1 MNPKLGMLLAGS
13 FIILGIWQ
21 YGWRGLLMAVTVI
34 VFWLVLQFNRTTR
47 VLQNAAA
54 RPVGK
59 VPSAVMLQARLSP
72 GMSMEEVLKLTGSLG
87 QQEGSQDDWRWEDEA
102 GNVVVVH
109 LRRGH
114 VVRWSFAR
122 GEAAD
127 EPGGTDTPAPPPPGA
142 GS

>member
-1 MNPKLGMLLAGS
+1 MNSKLGMLLAGS

-21 YGWRGLLMAVTVI
+21 YGWRGLLMALTVV
-34 VFWLVLQFNRTTR
+34 VFWLLLQFNRTTR
-47 VLQNAAA
+47 VLQNAAGN
-54 RPVGK
+54 PVGK
-59 VPSAVMLQARLSP
+59 VRSAVMLQSRLSP

-87 QQEGSQDDWRWEDEA
+87 QQEGTQDDWRWEDEA

-122 GEAAD
+122 GDAPDDAD
-127 EPGGTDTPAPPPPGA
+127 GGDPPAPPTPGA
-142 GS
+142 AS

>member
-1 MNPKLGMLLAGS
+1 MNSKLGMLLAGS

-21 YGWRGLLMAVTVI
+21 YGWRGLLLAVTVI

-47 VLQNAAA
+47 VLQNAAG

-59 VPSAVMLQARLSP
+59 VGSAVMLQSRLSP

-87 QQEGSQDDWRWEDEA
+87 LQEGNQDDWRWEDEA

-122 GEAAD
+122 GDAPDGAD
-127 EPGGTDTPAPPPPGA
+127 GGDTPAPPTPGA

>member
-21 YGWRGLLMAVTVI
+21 YGWRGLLMALTVV
-34 VFWLVLQFNRTTR
+34 VFWLLLQFNRTTR
-47 VLQNAAA
+47 VLQNAAGN
-54 RPVGK
+54 PVGK
-59 VPSAVMLQARLSP
+59 VRSAVMLQSRLSP

-87 QQEGSQDDWRWEDEA
+87 QQEGTQDDWRWEDEA

-122 GEAAD
+122 GDAPDDAD
-127 EPGGTDTPAPPPPGA
+127 GGDPPAPPPPGA
-142 GS
+142 AS

>member
-1 MNPKLGMLLAGS
+1 MNSKLGMLLAGS

-21 YGWRGLLMAVTVI
+21 YGWRGLLMALTVV
-34 VFWLVLQFNRTTR
+34 VFWLLLQFNRTTR
-47 VLQNAAA
+47 VLQNAAGN
-54 RPVGK
+54 PVGK
-59 VPSAVMLQARLSP
+59 VRSAVMLQSRLSP

-87 QQEGSQDDWRWEDEA
+87 QQEGTQDDWRWEDEA

-122 GEAAD
+122 GDAPDGAD
-127 EPGGTDTPAPPPPGA
+127 GGDPRAPPTP
-142 GS
+142 